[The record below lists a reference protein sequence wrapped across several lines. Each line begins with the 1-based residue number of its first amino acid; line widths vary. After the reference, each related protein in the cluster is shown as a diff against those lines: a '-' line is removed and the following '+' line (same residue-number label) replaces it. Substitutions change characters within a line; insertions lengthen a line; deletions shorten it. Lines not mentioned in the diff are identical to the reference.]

1 MPPGP
6 CRGCAASGPLAG
18 FIQKLG
24 ARRWPRQP
32 AAAGASR
39 PWGSSTVTV
48 VTVLA
53 KIVALPEE
61 ASSPLSS
68 LAVGEGVSLGTA
80 DKMEGF
86 GDRKSWGG

>member
-1 MPPGP
+1 M
-6 CRGCAASGPLAG
+6 
-18 FIQKLG
+18 
-24 ARRWPRQP
+24 
-32 AAAGASR
+32 
-39 PWGSSTVTV
+39 TV

-53 KIVALPEE
+53 EIVALPEE

-80 DKMEGF
+80 DEMEGF

>member
-32 AAAGASR
+32 AAQAGCGPSR
-39 PWGSSTVTV
+39 CRSTKRQQAVGFQHGNGRYGPGEDCGAAGGGFQPTV
-48 VTVLA
+48 VSGSRGGGVL
-53 KIVALPEE
+53 
-61 ASSPLSS
+61 
-68 LAVGEGVSLGTA
+68 
-80 DKMEGF
+80 
-86 GDRKSWGG
+86 GDG